1 MRDAPGRR
9 GGFPRRPGVP
19 ASRRGDL
26 AVRGTAESA
35 PGGRAE
41 RARPGRA
48 ARQHHGPMPGAT
60 PGLGPGTCFS
70 SAAAGRPRKQRRES
84 RLRPLADRPRPA
96 GFGKKQSDVCPS
108 DCRSDVCPPE
118 SGKGKAG
125 RPTDSGKTHF
135 IRVSEFSLVFPAH
148 VVTCSGEAPRPR
160 GRSHPRSLP
169 SCWWRSCALP
179 RFGSLPAPCARSSSP
194 LGGRLGPR
202 LSCPLVVSRE
212 PDGFTDASSPSR
224 WGSGGARLGRVS
236 SIPATSHADVVWVS
250 CLPLRGRGDGGALR
264 RGHAPSHLR
273 ACTSVRRGD
282 AGSRCSPGA
291 AIPARERLAP

>member
-26 AVRGTAESA
+26 TVRGTAESA

-48 ARQHHGPMPGAT
+48 ARQHHGPMPGAA

-125 RPTDSGKTHF
+125 RPTDSGKDHF
-135 IRVSEFSLVFPAH
+135 IRVSEFSPRLPRSRRHVFRRSSEASRSLAPSLPPVLLVALVRPPPFRFPSGAVRPKLFPA
-148 VVTCSGEAPRPR
+148 
-160 GRSHPRSLP
+160 
-169 SCWWRSCALP
+169 WRSSGPSVVL
-179 RFGSLPAPCARSSSP
+179 SPC
-194 LGGRLGPR
+194 
-202 LSCPLVVSRE
+202 
-212 PDGFTDASSPSR
+212 
-224 WGSGGARLGRVS
+224 
-236 SIPATSHADVVWVS
+236 
-250 CLPLRGRGDGGALR
+250 
-264 RGHAPSHLR
+264 
-273 ACTSVRRGD
+273 
-282 AGSRCSPGA
+282 
-291 AIPARERLAP
+291 RLA